1 MLITLLLVYNKD
13 IMDFEINKPKLI
25 KQITVDN
32 PQQTAQAEQLE
43 DER

>member
-1 MLITLLLVYNKD
+1 
-13 IMDFEINKPKLI
+13 MDFEINKPKLI

-43 DER
+43 DERRYWRFLNYYLII